1 VFTSHR
7 HLLSTHQA
15 QLVMTF
21 ANVAAI
27 AMENARLFEQTRE
40 GLKVKETL
48 LREMHH
54 RVKNNLQQVGSILNM
69 EKRRVKSPEAEQ
81 VLQENVARIHGIAAT
96 HDLLT
101 TTVQI
106 QARVDELARRIV
118 SNVQG
123 NLVSPALK
131 LKTNIGTIPIM
142 LSGDQ
147 ATTFGIVL

>member
-1 VFTSHR
+1 AAQSGELTMQVDCLRTDAGCFLYDRPEAQDDQHSVLCAPLATMHGRLGALCVFTNQR

-101 TTVQI
+101 TT
-106 QARVDELARRIV
+106 
-118 SNVQG
+118 
-123 NLVSPALK
+123 
-131 LKTNIGTIPIM
+131 
-142 LSGDQ
+142 
-147 ATTFGIVL
+147 